1 MPTEATMQATSISA
15 GRSDNGRAL
24 AMCLAMVSCNSLRLP
39 LICLFAMLFSLTLW
53 RAPSF
58 AGEILNEVRSQK
70 MLSCGVSEGL
80 AGFSLK
86 DREGNWQGI
95 GPDFCR
101 AVAAAALGDANKVE
115 FIPLKTAS
123 RFPML
128 LSGRIEL
135 LAHTATVTF
144 GREAGIGARFAG
156 VYFFD
161 GQGFMVLRSAKKLTI
176 RDLNGATVC
185 LVKGTTH
192 QANLA
197 NTFQK
202 HKMKYTPLMIESMQ
216 EAADALLKGTCRAVT
231 SDQSQLVAIRATTPD
246 GLKRFEIIPGTFSV
260 EPIGPAVYRGDD
272 EWFLLVRWVLYA
284 LIEAEELGV
293 TRENV
298 RTLLKDPGSIA
309 LRDFL
314 ITSGKTGKALGLS
327 KDWVVTTIGTVGNY
341 GEIYE
346 RNFGE
351 KSSLKIERGH
361 NRLWSAGGLMYAPPF
376 Q

>member
-1 MPTEATMQATSISA
+1 MKKPDYASSPETPDFSPGSGFI
-15 GRSDNGRAL
+15 
-24 AMCLAMVSCNSLRLP
+24 
-39 LICLFAMLFSLTLW
+39 MLFTFL
-53 RAPSF
+53 PVSF
-58 AGEILNEVRSQK
+58 SSYAGEILNEVRSQK
-70 MLSCGVSEGL
+70 VIHCGITEEL

-86 DREGNWQGI
+86 DRTGRWQGG

-101 AVAAAALGDANKVE
+101 AVAAAALGDADKVE

-128 LSGRIEL
+128 LSGKIDL
-135 LAHTATVTF
+135 LSHTATVTF
-144 GREAGIGARFAG
+144 GREAGIGVRFPG

-161 GQGFMVLRSAKKLTI
+161 GQGFMVLRSAKKRTI

-185 LVKGTTH
+185 VVKGTTH
-192 QANLA
+192 QTNLA
-197 NTFQK
+197 NTFQQQK
-202 HKMKYTPLMIESMQ
+202 LKYTPLVVDTLS
-216 EAADALLKGTCRAVT
+216 AATDALLKGRCQAVT
-231 SDQSQLVAIRATTPD
+231 SDRSQLVAIRATTPE
-246 GLKRFEIIPGTFSV
+246 GPQQLNIIPGTFSV
-260 EPIGPAVYRGDD
+260 EPIGPVVRRGDE
-272 EWFLLVRWVLYA
+272 EWFTLVRWVLFA

-298 RTLLKDPGSIA
+298 RSLLKNMSSVA

-314 ITSGKTGKALGLS
+314 ITSGQTGKTLGLRN
-327 KDWVVTTIGTVGNY
+327 DWVVSVIGAVGNY

-346 RNFGE
+346 RNFGQ

-361 NRLWSAGGLMYAPPF
+361 NRLWSQGGLMYAPPF

>member
-1 MPTEATMQATSISA
+1 MPTGATMLGTSISA
-15 GRSDNGRAL
+15 GHSDNGRAL
-24 AMCLAMVSCNSLRLP
+24 AVRRAMVLLKSLLLP
-39 LICLFAMLFSLTLW
+39 LICLFSLVFSLMLW
-53 RAPSF
+53 HAPSF
-58 AGEILNEVRSQK
+58 AGQILNEVRAQK
-70 MLSCGVSEGL
+70 IVSCGVSEGL

-101 AVAAAALGDANKVE
+101 AVAAAALGDAGKVE
-115 FIPLKTAS
+115 FIPLRTAS

-144 GREAGIGARFAG
+144 GREAGIGLRFAG

-161 GQGFMVLRSAKKLTI
+161 GQGFMVLRSAKKRTI
-176 RDLNGATVC
+176 KDLNGAKVC
-185 LVKGTTH
+185 VVKGTTH
-192 QANLA
+192 QTNLA

-202 HKMKYTPLMIESMQ
+202 RKMKHTPLVVESMQ
-216 EAADALLKGTCRAVT
+216 EAADGLLKGRCGAVT
-231 SDQSQLVAIRATTPD
+231 SDQSQLVAVRATTPD

-260 EPIGPAVYRGDD
+260 EPIGPAVYRGDE
-272 EWFLLVRWVLYA
+272 EWFLLVRWVLYS

-298 RTLLKDPGSIA
+298 RTLLNDPGSIA

-314 ITSGKTGKALGLS
+314 ITSGRTGKALGLS
-327 KDWVVTTIGTVGNY
+327 KDWVATTIGAVGNY

-346 RNFGE
+346 RNFGK
-351 KSSLKIERGH
+351 KSSLKIERGY
-361 NRLWSAGGLMYAPPF
+361 NRLWTEGGLMYAPPF